1 MSVIVFLS
9 LGILDKTRP
18 AAKYFI
24 ASFIGK
30 PCIGDVKEYCRQCE
44 KCQKCSTKKPPNV
57 PLIPLSII
65 SEPFKRIAMDIV
77 SPLSRSRSG
86 KRYVLVVCD
95 YATRYPKAI
104 ALKDIT
110 TETVVEEPIK
120 LFSRVGIPEEI
131 FDRPRNEFHIRASQ
145 RTLSIASYQQYSN

>member
-1 MSVIVFLS
+1 
-9 LGILDKTRP
+9 
-18 AAKYFI
+18 
-24 ASFIGK
+24 
-30 PCIGDVKEYCRQCE
+30 
-44 KCQKCSTKKPPNV
+44 
-57 PLIPLSII
+57 
-65 SEPFKRIAMDIV
+65 MDIV

-131 FDRPRNEFHIRASQ
+131 LTDQGTNFTSELLKELYR
-145 RTLSIASYQQYSN
+145 